1 MKRYNNLFNKIVD
14 IDNLYDAYRKAKRN
28 KSHRRDVIMFE
39 QNRDEL
45 LKQLQQKLINGGYR
59 TSKYHTFTIY
69 EPKERLIYRL
79 PFYPDRIVHHA
90 IMNILE
96 PIWVSVFINNTYS
109 CIKKRGIHKALKD
122 VRAAMKDRQ
131 NTKYCLK
138 LDVKKF
144 YPSINHDI
152 LKVVI
157 RKKIKDKKLLQLL
170 DEIIDSTDGVPIGN
184 YLSQFFAN
192 LYVSYFDHY
201 LKEVKKVKYYFR
213 YADDMV
219 ILHGDKKFL
228 HSLYNDIRQYLN
240 DNLKLSVKSDYQIF
254 NVEDRGLSF
263 VGYVIRHDYVLLRK
277 SIKKNLFKKFSKLSK
292 HKCLDKKTVKKEFSS
307 YFGWMKYCNSKKLM
321 SKIKSYYFQN
331 EYNW

>member
-1 MKRYNNLFNKIVD
+1 MKRYNNLFNNIVD

-45 LKQLQQKLINGGYR
+45 LKQLQQKLINGEYR

-157 RKKIKDKKLLQLL
+157 RKKIKDKKLLHLL

-228 HSLYNDIRQYLN
+228 HSLYNDIRQYLS

-292 HKCLDKKTVKKEFSS
+292 RKCLDKKVVKKEFSS

-331 EYNW
+331 EYN